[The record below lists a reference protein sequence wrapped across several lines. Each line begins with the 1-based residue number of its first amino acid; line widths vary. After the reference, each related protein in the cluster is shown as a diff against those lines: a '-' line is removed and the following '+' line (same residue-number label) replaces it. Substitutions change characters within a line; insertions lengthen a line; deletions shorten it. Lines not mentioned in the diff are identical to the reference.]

1 MSWIKTEDGA
11 VNLLTA
17 RKACSD
23 GKGHYFIYDAA
34 GERHE
39 MPWIRGDAH
48 FLEETVRSIVVPPT
62 GTPKLTVIHSH
73 GDDRDPE
80 ILPRVYPI
88 IAWHLTADYAEP
100 IIPGKNDDPWN
111 VIRLLELPDGA
122 GFLEASYDGHVFAT
136 LDDAKKEL
144 IERVKQAAEA
154 SSLIKTDLHD

>member
-23 GKGHYFIYDAA
+23 GKGNYFIYDAA

-62 GTPKLTVIHSH
+62 GTPKLTVIHFL
-73 GDDRDPE
+73 GDGRDPE
-80 ILPRVYPI
+80 ILSRVYPI

-144 IERVKQAAEA
+144 IERVKQAAEKPV
-154 SSLIKTDLHD
+154 SHQMDLRG